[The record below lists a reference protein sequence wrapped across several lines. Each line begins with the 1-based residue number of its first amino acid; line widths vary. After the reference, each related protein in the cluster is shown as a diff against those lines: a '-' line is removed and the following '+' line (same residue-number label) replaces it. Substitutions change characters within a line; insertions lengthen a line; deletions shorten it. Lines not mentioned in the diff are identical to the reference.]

1 MDDERVNRHVFWK
14 REWLPLV
21 ILFVFFRTVY
31 SALGAQVASGPEPER
46 LATSP
51 IFKMVDPLMRQDVL
65 SRTLVDV
72 WFRWDTGWYLKIAAF
87 GFGAKDGSSVY
98 MPLYPLLIRWGST
111 LTGGD
116 YLLSALLVANIAC
129 VGALILFYE
138 VALQEGLSKPE
149 ATLATITWCLFP
161 TAFFLYAAYT
171 EAPFLLFGLGGWLAA
186 RRRNWLLAGIL
197 GGLATLIRLQGVLLA
212 PVFLWMW
219 LAAGQDPQVG
229 PADRIRSVLQAI
241 RRPGW
246 WLRPG
251 GGGRSMGIGALL
263 LPVGVF
269 AAYQWWLSASGF
281 PPTSGQLES
290 IWGIR
295 MVMPWTGFWMFL
307 QRLLFEQRVFID
319 YVDLAFFLL
328 MLTLAVRGL
337 PRLDPA
343 LSLYTWLNLA
353 LFLMRGTPPHLLD
366 SFTRYFLCLFPL
378 FFLIGRSPYARL
390 RTAFWAGSFALQLL
404 LTWGF
409 LQWKW
414 VA

>member
-1 MDDERVNRHVFWK
+1 
-14 REWLPLV
+14 
-21 ILFVFFRTVY
+21 
-31 SALGAQVASGPEPER
+31 
-46 LATSP
+46 
-51 IFKMVDPLMRQDVL
+51 
-65 SRTLVDV
+65 
-72 WFRWDTGWYLKIAAF
+72 
-87 GFGAKDGSSVY
+87 
-98 MPLYPLLIRWGST
+98 
-111 LTGGD
+111 
-116 YLLSALLVANIAC
+116 
-129 VGALILFYE
+129 
-138 VALQEGLSKPE
+138 
-149 ATLATITWCLFP
+149 
-161 TAFFLYAAYT
+161 
-171 EAPFLLFGLGGWLAA
+171 
-186 RRRNWLLAGIL
+186 
-197 GGLATLIRLQGVLLA
+197 
-212 PVFLWMW
+212 
-219 LAAGQDPQVG
+219 
-229 PADRIRSVLQAI
+229 
-241 RRPGW
+241 
-246 WLRPG
+246 
-251 GGGRSMGIGALL
+251 
-263 LPVGVF
+263 VF

-281 PPTSGQLES
+281 PPTSVQLES

-366 SFTRYFLCLFPL
+366 SFTRYFLYLFPL